1 MLAVSGGSLMML
13 STPYGKRGTFYEA
26 WTGSGEW
33 ERYEVPALQC
43 RRISPEFLA
52 EEREET
58 PPFIFRQEYECSFEE
73 TEDAVFTQ
81 DMIDAAVSAEVKP
94 LFGQA
99 EPAA

>member
-1 MLAVSGGSLMML
+1 V
-13 STPYGKRGTFYEA
+13 Y
-26 WTGSGEW
+26 
-33 ERYEVPALQC
+33 
-43 RRISPEFLA
+43 
-52 EEREET
+52 
-58 PPFIFRQEYECSFEE
+58 RQEYECSFEE